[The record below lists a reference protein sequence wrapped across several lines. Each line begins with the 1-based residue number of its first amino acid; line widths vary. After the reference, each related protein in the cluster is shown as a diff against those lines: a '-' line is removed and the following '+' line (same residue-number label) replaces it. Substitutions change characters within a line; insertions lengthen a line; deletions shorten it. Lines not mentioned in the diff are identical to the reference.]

1 MTIGQDLSDYMEGQF
16 TEEEDKQ
23 IRNLT
28 VEEVFKLLST
38 HLTKEYPDGTEVLYD
53 TYPEGTDFYGIIV
66 NNIIWAT
73 GVSKKEFKDMGVAT
87 YIEVERAENIRLVQ
101 RSDKDGGKTK

>member
-38 HLTKEYPDGTEVLYD
+38 HLTKEYPEEIGTCD
-53 TYPEGTDFYGIIV
+53 TCVKKLPIANGENFQQSTKNEDEWECHDCV
-66 NNIIWAT
+66 
-73 GVSKKEFKDMGVAT
+73 GVKND
-87 YIEVERAENIRLVQ
+87 N
-101 RSDKDGGKTK
+101 